1 MLPRISSWIGKA
13 VARYLSAPVANY
25 RPLTTALP
33 SQLASTLRPAD
44 VLLVEGNTRIS
55 NAIKYLTQSTWSHA
69 ALYVGA
75 IQNASVDGEDE
86 PVLVEVDM
94 VNGVTAVPLSTYA
107 AFHTRI
113 CRPAALAAEDS
124 SRVIEYVVSR
134 LGQQYDLKNLIDLAR
149 YLLPTPPL
157 PRRWRRRM
165 MALGSGDPTKAI
177 CSTLIAQA
185 FQSVSYPILPD
196 MIRRRDNPGADDHN
210 RELLTIR
217 HFSLYSPR
225 DFDISPY
232 FEVVKPSIEH
242 GIAYRSTERKQA
254 PTAGRDQPQTATP
267 NAGSVDL
274 NLAPEPV
281 IREGW
286 SHPAAGSDQQAE
298 AACATREHA
307 GKIAETFSNAA
318 T

>member
-1 MLPRISSWIGKA
+1 MAL
-13 VARYLSAPVANY
+13 ARYLSTPVAHY
-25 RPLTTALP
+25 RPLTTSSP
-33 SQLASTLRPAD
+33 QQLAAALRPAD

-75 IQNASVDGEDE
+75 IPGNGEDG
-86 PVLVEVDM
+86 PYLVEVDM
-94 VNGVTAVPLSTYA
+94 VQGVTAVPLSTYA

-113 CRPAALAAEDS
+113 CRPDALSVEDS
-124 SRVIEYVVSR
+124 KRVIEYAVSR
-134 LGQQYDLKNLIDLAR
+134 LGQTYDLKNLIDLAR

-165 MALGSGDPTKAI
+165 MAIGSGDPTKAI

-185 FQSVSYPILPD
+185 FQSVGYPILPD

-217 HFSLYSPR
+217 HFSLYAPR

-242 GIAYRSTERKQA
+242 GIAYRSTERKPA
-254 PTAGRDQPQTATP
+254 LVATSEQPQA
-267 NAGSVDL
+267 SVANPAHVDRDL
-274 NLAPEPV
+274 SPEAMH
-281 IREGW
+281 R
-286 SHPAAGSDQQAE
+286 
-298 AACATREHA
+298 
-307 GKIAETFSNAA
+307 
-318 T
+318 

>member
-1 MLPRISSWIGKA
+1 MLHRISNSIGLA
-13 VARYLSAPVANY
+13 LARYLSAPVANY
-25 RPLTTALP
+25 RPLTTSP
-33 SQLASTLRPAD
+33 PKQLFSTLRPGD

-75 IQNASVDGEDE
+75 IPNASFDDEGE

-113 CRPAALAAEDS
+113 CRPDALTAEDVN
-124 SRVIEYVVSR
+124 RVVEYAISR
-134 LGQQYDLKNLIDLAR
+134 LGQTYDLKNLIDLAR
-149 YLLPTPPL
+149 YLLPTLPL

-185 FQSVSYPILPD
+185 FQSVGYPILPD
-196 MIRRRDNPGADDHN
+196 MIRRRDDPGADDHN

-217 HFSLYSPR
+217 HFSLYAPR

-232 FEVVKPSIEH
+232 FQVVKPSIEH
-242 GIAYRSTERKQA
+242 GIAYRSTERNPA
-254 PTAGRDQPQTATP
+254 RIASSDQPQASTANP
-267 NAGSVDL
+267 VHVEL
-274 NLAPEPV
+274 NLTPEPMN
-281 IREGW
+281 
-286 SHPAAGSDQQAE
+286 H
-298 AACATREHA
+298 
-307 GKIAETFSNAA
+307 
-318 T
+318 

>member
-1 MLPRISSWIGKA
+1 MLRRISSSIGTKL
-13 VARYLSAPVANY
+13 ARYLSTPVANY
-25 RPLTTALP
+25 RPLTTSSP
-33 SQLASTLRPAD
+33 KQLASTLRPAD

-55 NAIKYLTQSTWSHA
+55 NAIKYLTQSTWSHS

-75 IQNASVDGEDE
+75 IPNVAGEGGDG
-86 PVLVEVDM
+86 PFLVEVDM
-94 VNGVTAVPLSTYA
+94 VAGVTAVPLSTYA

-113 CRPAALAAEDS
+113 CRPAALTAEDAE
-124 SRVIEYVVSR
+124 RVIEYAVSR
-134 LGQQYDLKNLIDLAR
+134 LGQTYDLKNLIDLAR

-196 MIRRRDNPGADDHN
+196 MIRRRDDPGADDHN

-242 GIAYRSTERKQA
+242 GITYRDAERIQEPVASNDQA
-254 PTAGRDQPQTATP
+254 KTADASPAP
-267 NAGSVDL
+267 VDL
-274 NLAPEPV
+274 NLTPEP
-281 IREGW
+281 I
-286 SHPAAGSDQQAE
+286 
-298 AACATREHA
+298 TR
-307 GKIAETFSNAA
+307 
-318 T
+318 

>member
-1 MLPRISSWIGKA
+1 MAL
-13 VARYLSAPVANY
+13 ARYLSAPVANY
-25 RPLTTALP
+25 RPLTTSSP
-33 SQLASTLRPAD
+33 SQLASTLRLGD

-69 ALYVGA
+69 ALYVGT
-75 IQNASVDGEDE
+75 IPNADGNGGDE
-86 PVLVEVDM
+86 PSLVEVDM
-94 VNGVTAVPLSTYA
+94 VQGVTAVPVSTYA

-113 CRPAALAAEDS
+113 CRPAALTAEDAE
-124 SRVIEYVVSR
+124 RVIEYAVSR
-134 LGQQYDLKNLIDLAR
+134 LGQTYDLKNLIDLAR
-149 YLLPTPPL
+149 YLLPPPPL

-242 GIAYRSTERKQA
+242 GITYRSAERKLA
-254 PTAGRDQPQTATP
+254 PTASSEPPQTAAVKP
-267 NAGSVDL
+267 APVDL
-274 NLAPEPV
+274 NLAPESMA
-281 IREGW
+281 R
-286 SHPAAGSDQQAE
+286 
-298 AACATREHA
+298 
-307 GKIAETFSNAA
+307 
-318 T
+318 

>member
-1 MLPRISSWIGKA
+1 MAL
-13 VARYLSAPVANY
+13 ARYLSTPVANY
-25 RPLTTALP
+25 RPLTTSAP

-44 VLLVEGNTRIS
+44 VLLVEGNTRVS

-69 ALYVGA
+69 AVYVGA
-75 IQNASVDGEDE
+75 IPDAFIYGKDE

-113 CRPAALAAEDS
+113 CRPAALTNEDAK
-124 SRVIEYVVSR
+124 RVVEYVVSR
-134 LGQQYDLKNLIDLAR
+134 LGQTYDLKNLIDLAR

-185 FQSVSYPILPD
+185 FQSVGYPILPD
-196 MIRRRDNPGADDHN
+196 MIRRRDDPGADDHN
-210 RELLTIR
+210 REILTIR

-242 GIAYRSTERKQA
+242 GIAYRSTEKKQA
-254 PTAGRDQPQTATP
+254 PAAISAETQSAAASPVPD
-267 NAGSVDL
+267 DL
-274 NLAPEPV
+274 GLAPEP
-281 IREGW
+281 I
-286 SHPAAGSDQQAE
+286 
-298 AACATREHA
+298 TR
-307 GKIAETFSNAA
+307 
-318 T
+318 

>member
-1 MLPRISSWIGKA
+1 MLRRISSSIGRA
-13 VARYLSAPVANY
+13 LARYLSAPVANY
-25 RPLTTALP
+25 RPLTTSHP
-33 SQLASTLRPAD
+33 NQLASTLRPGD

-69 ALYVGA
+69 ALYVGG
-75 IQNASVDGEDE
+75 IRNASMDGKDE
-86 PVLVEVDM
+86 PVLIEVDM
-94 VNGVTAVPLSTYA
+94 VNGVIAVPLSTYA

-113 CRPAALAAEDS
+113 CRPVALTAEDAM
-124 SRVIEYVVSR
+124 RVIEYAVAR
-134 LGQQYDLKNLIDLAR
+134 LGQTYDLKNLIDLAR

-157 PRRWRRRM
+157 PMRWRRRI

-217 HFSLYSPR
+217 HFSLFAPR

-242 GIAYRSTERKQA
+242 GITYRSAERKQA
-254 PTAGRDQPQTATP
+254 T
-267 NAGSVDL
+267 
-274 NLAPEPV
+274 
-281 IREGW
+281 
-286 SHPAAGSDQQAE
+286 AAGSEHPHAAAAAE
-298 AACATREHA
+298 PADLKLTP
-307 GKIAETFSNAA
+307 ETMAR
-318 T
+318 

>member
-1 MLPRISSWIGKA
+1 MLRRISSSIGMTL
-13 VARYLSAPVANY
+13 ARYLSAPVANY
-25 RPLTTALP
+25 RPLTTSP
-33 SQLASTLRPAD
+33 PEQLAATLRPGD

-69 ALYVGA
+69 ALYIGA
-75 IQNASVDGEDE
+75 IANAANNGEEE
-86 PVLVEVDM
+86 PFLVEVDM
-94 VNGVTAVPLSTYA
+94 VNGVTAVPLGTYA

-113 CRPAALAAEDS
+113 CRPAALTAEDAI
-124 SRVIEYVVSR
+124 RVVEYAVSR
-134 LGQQYDLKNLIDLAR
+134 LGQTYDLKNLIDLAR

-177 CSTLIAQA
+177 CSSLIAQA

-196 MIRRRDNPGADDHN
+196 MIRRRDDPGADDHN

-242 GIAYRSTERKQA
+242 GIAYRSNAGKQA
-254 PTAGRDQPQTATP
+254 STVSSNQPQAATADP
-267 NAGSVDL
+267 SPVVL
-274 NLAPEPV
+274 NLTPEPV
-281 IREGW
+281 T
-286 SHPAAGSDQQAE
+286 H
-298 AACATREHA
+298 
-307 GKIAETFSNAA
+307 
-318 T
+318 